1 MCTGIRQMQQE
12 INLLK
17 EENQNK
23 SAQNDLLLAND
34 EHAPIVRK

>member
-23 SAQNDLLLAND
+23 SAQNDLLKGKIEL
-34 EHAPIVRK
+34 